1 MAGKNTKPIISDYNT
16 IQKNIAAVLGSGGT
30 NPATDIADN
39 TFGYGLSVLSSQV
52 SAYAKISTSRWSN
65 LRTDILKSRQHQTGA
80 TEVLTV
86 PTQDVTIAETD
97 RAAYSAMADLVVA
110 NRLVMPPSGQATKTS
125 TQHVRSTAWNN
136 DLYVYFTATFAAA
149 ADPMYFFNTGG
160 YFDVIAS
167 RAGGTVG
174 LKNTSWTTMLTNM
187 GTLRFNRYNTTR
199 IDTGGTTTVVSSI
212 GWTSLSSSP
221 QLIYQ
226 KLTEAPTYSP
236 NKFEIYVQAGG
247 GPSTQIIFTLL
258 YYDASG
264 NLNPPTDMDQNV
276 DGTLTST
283 FGIYRATGV
292 NVSVLAPSVAATM
305 AGGALAPVYSLS
317 PNVTSVN
324 EAASVVF
331 TVSTSNVTDNTT
343 LYWSTSGS
351 TAAADFT
358 DSSTTGTVV
367 IVSNTG
373 TITRT
378 LSGEHVT
385 EGSETFSLSLRTG
398 STAGPI
404 VANSTASVT
413 VNDTSIETYQVTAPA
428 SVDEGSNAVFTVT
441 TQGVPNGTTLYWV
454 NVGDTSA
461 ADFTDSAMSGSFTIN
476 SNSGSITRTL
486 TNDTTSDPGE
496 SIQLQIRTASTS
508 GPLKVTSSSVTVN
521 DTSVEEY
528 YITEN
533 VSSVGEGGSVTFT
546 VSTVGIPNGTTLYWN
561 TSGSVTAADF
571 TSGTLSGT
579 VVNTGTITRTL
590 SNDGVE
596 EGAES
601 FTLNLRTGST
611 AGPIKATSGTVNVR
625 ANGSLSTTSTTQW
638 TAPTGITQI
647 QFSVTGGRG
656 GNGGSDVVAGH
667 VGFNGSTV
675 TGTATVVPGTTY
687 NLIVGAIGGNGA
699 NGTGS
704 GGGAGAAA
712 GVAGYAGGNGGAA
725 GSYYKSNSGGG
736 GGGGAPSWI
745 RSTGGT
751 VLVVAGGGG
760 GGGGA
765 GKQGGAGSQIG
776 GTSGSGTGGQGGTG
790 GFDGGGGGGGGGGY
804 PLGGAG
810 GPITAQDYTGRSG
823 ANGQSTGGSVAAP
836 GSNATANIAISW

>member
-1 MAGKNTKPIISDYNT
+1 M
-16 IQKNIAAVLGSGGT
+16 
-30 NPATDIADN
+30 
-39 TFGYGLSVLSSQV
+39 
-52 SAYAKISTSRWSN
+52 
-65 LRTDILKSRQHQTGA
+65 
-80 TEVLTV
+80 
-86 PTQDVTIAETD
+86 
-97 RAAYSAMADLVVA
+97 
-110 NRLVMPPSGQATKTS
+110 
-125 TQHVRSTAWNN
+125 
-136 DLYVYFTATFAAA
+136 
-149 ADPMYFFNTGG
+149 
-160 YFDVIAS
+160 
-167 RAGGTVG
+167 
-174 LKNTSWTTMLTNM
+174 
-187 GTLRFNRYNTTR
+187 
-199 IDTGGTTTVVSSI
+199 
-212 GWTSLSSSP
+212 
-221 QLIYQ
+221 
-226 KLTEAPTYSP
+226 
-236 NKFEIYVQAGG
+236 
-247 GPSTQIIFTLL
+247 
-258 YYDASG
+258 
-264 NLNPPTDMDQNV
+264 
-276 DGTLTST
+276 
-283 FGIYRATGV
+283 
-292 NVSVLAPSVAATM
+292 
-305 AGGALAPVYSLS
+305 
-317 PNVTSVN
+317 
-324 EAASVVF
+324 
-331 TVSTSNVTDNTT
+331 
-343 LYWSTSGS
+343 
-351 TAAADFT
+351 
-358 DSSTTGTVV
+358 
-367 IVSNTG
+367 
-373 TITRT
+373 
-378 LSGEHVT
+378 
-385 EGSETFSLSLRTG
+385 
-398 STAGPI
+398 
-404 VANSTASVT
+404 T